1 MKKIFTLVLL
11 LSITGTIYSQS
22 KKYLEPTN
30 DQQFKV
36 KYKQVKN
43 QTNDQKRLFIA
54 KQIVNKYCFSS
65 TQVKEMASLF
75 ENDYTRLE
83 FAKRAFRNTTDKEN
97 FYDVYDA
104 FIYYSVVFRLHDY
117 ILSLKTHIKDT
128 DTSLEPSASI
138 NFPNYNYP
146 NYKNYKGDKNCHE
159 VVQHKEFLK
168 IAKEIFSIKSDQGRY
183 THATSVVN
191 NKCFSTSQLM
201 KLASLLKSE
210 SYRLS
215 FAKEAYNVVSD
226 IENYKEIKQVFS
238 TPRVITQF
246 TIFMGNESATD
257 NNLCMVSSEKFN
269 QITQVI
275 KIENFNSS
283 KVNTAKH
290 LIQQNNCFSSQQINA
305 IVSLFNYEN
314 SRLEIAIHAYKFTKD
329 QSNYYTIVSKAF
341 GFNSSKKKLMDYI
354 NSQK

>member
-1 MKKIFTLVLL
+1 MKKIAIIILL
-11 LSITGTIYSQS
+11 LTITGTIYSQG
-22 KKYLEPTN
+22 KKCQNPIP
-30 DQQFKV
+30 DQQFQL

-43 QTNDQKRLFIA
+43 QTSDQKRLFIA
-54 KQIVNKYCFSS
+54 KQIVGKYCFSS
-65 TQVKEMASLF
+65 SQVKEMASLF

-83 FAKRAFRNTTDKEN
+83 FAKKAFRNTPDKDN

-117 ILSLKTHIKDT
+117 VLSLKTLPEDT
-128 DTSLEPSASI
+128 DTHNEPSNKL

-146 NYKNYKGDKNCHE
+146 NYKIYNGDKNCYE
-159 VVQHKEFLK
+159 VVQDNEFIK
-168 IAKEIFSIKSDQGRY
+168 IALEIFKIKSDQERY
-183 THATSVVN
+183 SHATSILN
-191 NKCFSTSQLM
+191 DKCFSTDQLM

-210 SYRLS
+210 NHRLS

-226 IENYKEIKQVFS
+226 IENYQEIKQVFS
-238 TPRVITQF
+238 TPRVKTQF
-246 TIFMGNESATD
+246 TIFMGNQSATED
-257 NNLCMVSSEKFN
+257 NLCKVSSEKFN
-269 QITQVI
+269 QISEAI

-290 LIQQNNCFSSQQINA
+290 LIQQNDCFSSQQINTL
-305 IVSLFNYEN
+305 VSMFDYEN
-314 SRLEIAIHAYKFTKD
+314 SRLEIAIYAYNFTKD
-329 QSNYYTIVSKAF
+329 QSNYYTVVSKAF